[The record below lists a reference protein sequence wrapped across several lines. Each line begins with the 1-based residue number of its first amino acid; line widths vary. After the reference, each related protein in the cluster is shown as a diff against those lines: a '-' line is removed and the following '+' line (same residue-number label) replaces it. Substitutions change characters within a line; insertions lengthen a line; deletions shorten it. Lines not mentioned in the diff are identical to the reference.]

1 MNTSVS
7 RLFAIAVAAGI
18 GMSAA
23 PAFAAKVKI
32 TYATYLEPAHLSV
45 FWPIMNGKIKSD
57 TVEVEVKNLSIA
69 ATAQAMATKQYDI
82 FEIGALSI
90 EAAEKQGLELQ
101 MVGTGLRYSPDTR
114 GFGVWVKA
122 DSKYQTMADLKG
134 KKIGS
139 YSFQST
145 VFALQRIAIKEK
157 YKVNIA
163 LNGGDFN
170 FVQLPAPALPAALI
184 TGNVDAATLS
194 HLQSYDAMNSK
205 DFRLIVDSG
214 KDFMEVYGVPMV
226 TSIQVAFPERLN
238 KDPESYHEALRMLAA
253 SATYARTHQ
262 DEVFTAVAAE
272 TKVPVDF
279 FKEWHAHYGNVPI
292 AISNDDVK
300 AMDILYKKAK
310 VEGLSEKM
318 PEFSKVI
325 WNKSVRE

>member
-134 KKIGS
+134 KKKEFLKNMGFDTIVTDEAHQGS
-139 YSFQST
+139 ST
-145 VFALQRIAIKEK
+145 DK
-157 YKVNIA
+157 
-163 LNGGDFN
+163 
-170 FVQLPAPALPAALI
+170 
-184 TGNVDAATLS
+184 T
-194 HLQSYDAMNSK
+194 
-205 DFRLIVDSG
+205 
-214 KDFMEVYGVPMV
+214 
-226 TSIQVAFPERLN
+226 
-238 KDPESYHEALRMLAA
+238 
-253 SATYARTHQ
+253 RT
-262 DEVFTAVAAE
+262 
-272 TKVPVDF
+272 
-279 FKEWHAHYGNVPI
+279 
-292 AISNDDVK
+292 
-300 AMDILYKKAK
+300 DILD
-310 VEGLSEKM
+310 VETEIREKRL
-318 PEFSKVI
+318 EI
-325 WNKSVRE
+325 